1 MNRILSFLLFM
12 VLATGQMAAATLDFA
27 APAIPKG
34 ETPGPIIFPQSAVVS
49 SVEGALFVYENTE
62 LGIPGTGGVCALQA
76 DFTCIGGLSLLFNGP
91 VSNLSFKGYFA
102 TPTDV
107 ASVTAYAG
115 DAVIGFQLISGNDDE
130 LIDVRFAG
138 LSGITRLEIDT
149 SADGPGKGIAY
160 GDFNFDP
167 DPPGL
172 PPPAPL
178 PEQRLS
184 FDDLPR
190 GVNGNVVNVGIA
202 RFSEANGGNLFVYHT
217 GDYNVPENGAICA
230 LAANFS
236 CMGDLLIEFSVP
248 IFDLMFNA
256 FFAKPTDSMIVSLF
270 NNGILIFS
278 QQYWGNTGGTIL
290 FDFRN
295 LGVLTSVLI
304 EDRSSAL
311 TKGAAYGNFRYRLYQ
326 QPPAV
331 VPLPASLLLL
341 GGALG
346 ALALG
351 RARRRAAKAG
361 A

>member
-1 MNRILSFLLFM
+1 MNRILSFLLFL
-12 VLATGQMAAATLDFA
+12 VLATSQLQAATLNFG

-49 SVEGALFVYENTE
+49 SVEGALFVYESTQ

-102 TPTDV
+102 TPTDL
-107 ASVTAYAG
+107 AGITAYAG
-115 DAVIGFQLISGNDDE
+115 DAVIGFQLISGNDDG
-130 LIDVRFAG
+130 LIDVSFSG
-138 LSGITRLEIDT
+138 LGGITRLEIDT
-149 SADGPGKGIAY
+149 SALGDGQGIAY

-178 PEQRLS
+178 PEEKLS
-184 FDDLPR
+184 FDQLPR
-190 GVNGNVVNVGIA
+190 GMNGNVVDVGIA
-202 RFSEANGGNLFVYHT
+202 RFSHANGGNLFVYHS
-217 GDYNVPENGAICA
+217 GDYKVPDDGAICA
-230 LAANFS
+230 MGENFT
-236 CMGDLLIEFSVP
+236 CMGDLLIEFDVP

-256 FFAKPTDSMIVSLF
+256 FFAKATDSMIVSLF
-270 NNGILIFS
+270 NNGVLIFS
-278 QQYWGNTGGTIL
+278 QQYWGNSGGTIL

-295 LGVLTSVLI
+295 LGVLTSILI

-311 TKGAAYGNFRYRLYQ
+311 TKGAAYGNFRYRLYEV
-326 QPPAV
+326 PAV

-341 GGALG
+341 ATALG
-346 ALALG
+346 ALLLG
-351 RARRRAAKAG
+351 RRRALARGVA
-361 A
+361 

>member
-1 MNRILSFLLFM
+1 MNRILSFLLFL
-12 VLATGQMAAATLDFA
+12 VLATSQLQAATLDFA
-27 APAIPKG
+27 APTIPRG
-34 ETPGPIIFPQSAVVS
+34 QTPGPIVFSQSAIVS
-49 SVEGALFVYENTE
+49 SVEGALFVYEGNE

-91 VSNLSFKGYFA
+91 VSDLSFKGYFA

-107 ASVTAYAG
+107 AGITAYAG
-115 DAVIGFQLISGNDDE
+115 DDVIGFQLISGNNDG
-130 LIDVRFAG
+130 LIDVSFTG

-149 SADGPGKGIAY
+149 SAQGPGQGIAY
-160 GDFNFDP
+160 GDFNFEP

-178 PEQRLS
+178 PEEKLS
-184 FDDLPR
+184 FDDAPR

-202 RFSEANGGNLFVYHT
+202 RFSEANGGNLFVYHS
-217 GDYNVPENGAICA
+217 GDYSVPENGAICA
-230 LAANFS
+230 MGANFS
-236 CMGDLLIEFSVP
+236 CTGDLLIEFSVP

-278 QQYWGNTGGTIL
+278 QQYWGNSAGTIL

-304 EDRSSAL
+304 EDRSDPL
-311 TKGAAYGNFRYRLYQ
+311 TKGAAYGNFRYRLYVPP
-326 QPPAV
+326 PPAV

-341 GGALG
+341 AGALC
-346 ALALG
+346 ALGIGRRRAG
-351 RARRRAAKAG
+351 RARA
-361 A
+361 